1 MSNFPIGTPVTQLI
15 TQTGN
20 PNATQNPDGSSATA
34 LTDRHGALLVRQLG
48 GQRFAAASRG
58 NVFYSGS
65 AVAGTTIP
73 VYPTAANSL
82 ASKGG
87 IVNPAGSGRNMELIA
102 VSVANITNVI
112 GAVLP
117 LYLGL
122 QLNPSGNGLALTAV
136 TKNAAAVASP
146 LGGSGGGV
154 PVGYAYSAATAHFTS
169 TTPVNDAAWYPWG
182 NLETAVGTAP
192 GTAYFDG
199 EIVMGPD
206 SHIMLL
212 CAQAQ
217 TSVLVTWVWSEWTI

>member
-1 MSNFPIGTPVTQLI
+1 MAGFPIGTPVQQLVAM
-15 TQTGN
+15 TGN
-20 PNATQNPDGSSATA
+20 PNASQNPDGSFVSAMS
-34 LTDRHGALLVRQLG
+34 DRHGALLQRQLG
-48 GQRFAAASRG
+48 GQRYAAASRG

-65 AVAGTTIP
+65 VVAGTVVP

-87 IVNPAGSGRNMELIA
+87 IVNPPGSGRNMELIA
-102 VSVANITNVI
+102 VSVANITGVI
-112 GAVLP
+112 AAVSP

-136 TKNAAAVASP
+136 TKNTSVAATP
-146 LGGSGGGV
+146 LGGAGGGQ

-169 TTPVNDAAWYPWG
+169 TAPVNDALWYPWG
-182 NLETAVGTAP
+182 TLETAVGTYP

-212 CAQAQ
+212 AVTAQ
-217 TSVLVTWVWSEWTI
+217 TSVLVTWVWSEWQI